1 MVAGVMSGTFLTLQG
16 RGVIAIP
23 PAVRKR
29 LGLDRPGA
37 QVELVVR
44 DDGVMELRPHLPM
57 PVIVLDAVD
66 SAFVADLLL
75 NPPEPNEKLR
85 RAMEQHRLHVRP

>member
-1 MVAGVMSGTFLTLQG
+1 MVACLMDRTFLAVQA
-16 RGVIAIP
+16 RGLVAIP

-37 QVELVVR
+37 QVEMVVR
-44 DDGVMELRPHLPM
+44 DDGVLELHPHLPM
-57 PVIVLDAVD
+57 PVIALDAVD

-85 RAMEQHRLHVRP
+85 RALEAHDRLISR